1 MGRGDRR
8 GAFRAAS
15 AVFFLRIGAWLLGPN
30 HVGTFDAEQTRL
42 FSAIGVALYEA
53 ASLWL
58 AYLGLEPYIRRFS
71 PDSLIGWQRL
81 VAGGWRDARV
91 GRDVMIGIGAG
102 LAMTLVFALHNLIPP
117 LFGRPEPMPVVTG
130 DLQQLMATRYAV
142 ALLLGQVEA
151 GLSAAML
158 GTAGFVVFR
167 IFLKHRWAAVVAAVL
182 CYVWVVLQGM
192 FNPGWPLLDLICGLI
207 ITTMF
212 VAIIGWQGLLATIVT
227 FDDAFPSAARA
238 ADLRCFELASAR
250 RNRLPAG
257 AAGARRGR
265 RVLRVPR
272 GAAIARA
279 RDGLNDAALPCLL
292 RGDPRHGGTLSA
304 VLVADAVGIG
314 HDAPG
319 GDAGERSS

>member
-1 MGRGDRR
+1 
-8 GAFRAAS
+8 
-15 AVFFLRIGAWLLGPN
+15 
-30 HVGTFDAEQTRL
+30 
-42 FSAIGVALYEA
+42 
-53 ASLWL
+53 WL

-91 GRDVMIGIGAG
+91 GRDVMIGIAAG

-130 DLQQLMATRYAV
+130 DLEQLMATRYAV

-227 FDDAFPSAARA
+227 LTTHFLLLRAPLTSNLSSWRAPAGIVYLLALLALGVGGAYFASRA
-238 ADLRCFELASAR
+238 AP
-250 RNRLPAG
+250 RLPA
-257 AAGARRGR
+257 
-265 RVLRVPR
+265 
-272 GAAIARA
+272 RA
-279 RDGLNDAALPCLL
+279 TA
-292 RGDPRHGGTLSA
+292 
-304 VLVADAVGIG
+304 
-314 HDAPG
+314 
-319 GDAGERSS
+319 